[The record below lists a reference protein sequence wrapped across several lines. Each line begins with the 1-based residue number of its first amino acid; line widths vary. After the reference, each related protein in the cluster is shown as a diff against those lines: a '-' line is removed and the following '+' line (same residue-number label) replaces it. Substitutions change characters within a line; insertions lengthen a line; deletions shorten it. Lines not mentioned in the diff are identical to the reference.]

1 MMDQNYEM
9 ALSEVDEI
17 LNYTDEELV
26 KKIPIQLRILISNNK
41 NKEYKPNIDR
51 TRPISEQELLKETK
65 AILSLLF
72 RSYWATEEE
81 KLEFEKQD
89 ALEYE
94 NLSKSIEVI
103 FPVNRK
109 QEQNVNVQ
117 SQNVELTVVDNI
129 PWYRKIYNKIIKL
142 FKHSNK

>member
-1 MMDQNYEM
+1 MDQNYEM
-9 ALSEVDEI
+9 ALSEIDEI

-72 RSYWATEEE
+72 RSCWATEEE

-94 NLSKSIEVI
+94 NLRKSTEVV
-103 FPVNRK
+103 FPTNRRR
-109 QEQNVNVQ
+109 EQNVNVQ
-117 SQNVELTVVDNI
+117 SQNVELTVVDNL
-129 PWYRKIYNKIIKL
+129 PWYRKIYNKIMKL

>member
-1 MMDQNYEM
+1 M
-9 ALSEVDEI
+9 
-17 LNYTDEELV
+17 
-26 KKIPIQLRILISNNK
+26 
-41 NKEYKPNIDR
+41 
-51 TRPISEQELLKETK
+51 
-65 AILSLLF
+65 F

-94 NLSKSIEVI
+94 NLSKSTEVI

-109 QEQNVNVQ
+109 QEHNVNVQ
-117 SQNVELTVVDNI
+117 SQNVGLTVVDNI
-129 PWYRKIYNKIIKL
+129 PWYRKIYNKIMKL

>member
-1 MMDQNYEM
+1 M
-9 ALSEVDEI
+9 
-17 LNYTDEELV
+17 
-26 KKIPIQLRILISNNK
+26 ISNNK

-94 NLSKSIEVI
+94 NLRKSAEVV
-103 FPVNRK
+103 FPTNRRR
-109 QEQNVNVQ
+109 EQNVNVQ
-117 SQNVELTVVDNI
+117 SQNVELTVVDNL
-129 PWYRKIYNKIIKL
+129 PWYRKIYNKIMKL

>member
-1 MMDQNYEM
+1 
-9 ALSEVDEI
+9 
-17 LNYTDEELV
+17 
-26 KKIPIQLRILISNNK
+26 LISNNK

-94 NLSKSIEVI
+94 NLSKSTEVI

>member
-1 MMDQNYEM
+1 MDQNYEM

-72 RSYWATEEE
+72 CSYWATEEE

-94 NLSKSIEVI
+94 NLRKSTEVV
-103 FPVNRK
+103 FPTNRRR
-109 QEQNVNVQ
+109 EQNVNVQ
-117 SQNVELTVVDNI
+117 SQNVELTVVDNL
-129 PWYRKIYNKIIKL
+129 PWYRKIYNKIMKL

>member
-1 MMDQNYEM
+1 MDQNYEM

-81 KLEFEKQD
+81 KLELRKSLGIVLQD
-89 ALEYE
+89 THLFTGTIA
-94 NLSKSIEVI
+94 
-103 FPVNRK
+103 
-109 QEQNVNVQ
+109 
-117 SQNVELTVVDNI
+117 DNI
-129 PWYRKIYNKIIKL
+129 RYGNLEATDEEVNAMLSTLEKYTKL
-142 FKHSNK
+142 L

>member
-72 RSYWATEEE
+72 RSYWDTEEE

-94 NLSKSIEVI
+94 NLSKSTEVI

>member
-1 MMDQNYEM
+1 MDQNYEM

-26 KKIPIQLRILISNNK
+26 KKIPIQLRNLISNNK
-41 NKEYKPNIDR
+41 SKEYKPNIDKA
-51 TRPISEQELLKETK
+51 RPISEQKLLRETE

-94 NLSKSIEVI
+94 NLKKSTEVI
-103 FPVNRK
+103 FPANRK
-109 QEQNVNVQ
+109 QNENVQDSNVN
-117 SQNVELTVVDNI
+117 LIVVDNL
-129 PWYRKIYNKIIKL
+129 PWYRKLYNKIIKI

>member
-1 MMDQNYEM
+1 MDQNYEM

-72 RSYWATEEE
+72 RS
-81 KLEFEKQD
+81 L
-89 ALEYE
+89 LGH
-94 NLSKSIEVI
+94 
-103 FPVNRK
+103 R
-109 QEQNVNVQ
+109 
-117 SQNVELTVVDNI
+117 
-129 PWYRKIYNKIIKL
+129 RGKIRI
-142 FKHSNK
+142 

>member
-65 AILSLLF
+65 AILS
-72 RSYWATEEE
+72 
-81 KLEFEKQD
+81 
-89 ALEYE
+89 
-94 NLSKSIEVI
+94 
-103 FPVNRK
+103 
-109 QEQNVNVQ
+109 
-117 SQNVELTVVDNI
+117 
-129 PWYRKIYNKIIKL
+129 
-142 FKHSNK
+142 

>member
-65 AILSLLF
+65 AILSLLV

-94 NLSKSIEVI
+94 NLSKSTEVI

-129 PWYRKIYNKIIKL
+129 PWYRKIYNKIMKL

>member
-1 MMDQNYEM
+1 MDQNYEM

-26 KKIPIQLRILISNNK
+26 KKILIQLRILISNNK

-51 TRPISEQELLKETK
+51 TRQISEQELLKETK

-94 NLSKSIEVI
+94 NLSNTRIE
-103 FPVNRK
+103 
-109 QEQNVNVQ
+109 Q
-117 SQNVELTVVDNI
+117 SHKDLKIKEEL
-129 PWYRKIYNKIIKL
+129 KE
-142 FKHSNK
+142 SNTINEAKEELKKELNFISS